1 MKREEKAEGQRLLE
15 KQDILG
21 VCTVR
26 FFYLDICKLLVA
38 VSREFNSK

>member
-15 KQDILG
+15 KQDTLR

-26 FFYLDICKLLVA
+26 FFLPRYL
-38 VSREFNSK
+38 

>member
-26 FFYLDICKLLVA
+26 FFTYIFV
-38 VSREFNSK
+38 NYW